1 MESREWPEGWSRR
14 QFLLCGAAAL
24 GSVSVMSL
32 RKAAWARADVAAR
45 QLSSAELAVV
55 GALVSGILGA
65 VGGSGD
71 GSDVGLSAPAE
82 FQLEFA
88 GLDPDTQARIA
99 ATLDA
104 IDALPSG
111 RSFAS
116 LSPAGLQ
123 TFIPQTL
130 SVFAVRVPEAEAVV
144 NMQAVEQDLSA
155 FEAALLA
162 GSAVAPVIADD
173 SLYAEPEAS
182 VPVGPIR
189 SAVTPVEPALAAAA
203 TLVSGLMLVATPIFV
218 APPAPALPPGLL
230 ASLPAALLGSLSPGE
245 LDDLVNQ
252 LSAALSS
259 DDSQAVPAEAVVLD
273 RAFAVWV
280 PGS

>member
-1 MESREWPEGWSRR
+1 M
-14 QFLLCGAAAL
+14 
-24 GSVSVMSL
+24 
-32 RKAAWARADVAAR
+32 
-45 QLSSAELAVV
+45 
-55 GALVSGILGA
+55 
-65 VGGSGD
+65 
-71 GSDVGLSAPAE
+71 
-82 FQLEFA
+82 
-88 GLDPDTQARIA
+88 
-99 ATLDA
+99 
-104 IDALPSG
+104 
-111 RSFAS
+111 
-116 LSPAGLQ
+116 
-123 TFIPQTL
+123 
-130 SVFAVRVPEAEAVV
+130 PEAEAVV

-173 SLYAEPEAS
+173 SLYAEPDAS

-189 SAVTPVEPALAAAA
+189 SAVTPVAPALAAAA

>member
-1 MESREWPEGWSRR
+1 MAGGLEP
-14 QFLLCGAAAL
+14 QAFLLRGAAAL
-24 GSVSVMSL
+24 GTVSGMSL
-32 RKAAWARADVAAR
+32 RRAALARADVAAR
-45 QLSSAELAVV
+45 QLSPAELAVV

-71 GSDVGLSAPAE
+71 GSDVGLSPPAE

-88 GLDPDTQARIA
+88 GLDPVTQAQIA

-104 IDALPSG
+104 IDALPPHG
-111 RSFAS
+111 SFAS
-116 LSPAGLQ
+116 LSPARLQ
-123 TFIPQTL
+123 RFIPRTL
-130 SVFAVRVPEAEAVV
+130 AVFVVRGPETEAVV

-162 GSAVAPVIADD
+162 GSAAAPVIGDD

-189 SAVTPVEPALAAAA
+189 SAVTPVAPALAAAL
-203 TLVSGLMLVATPIFV
+203 TLVSGLMLVATPIVV

-252 LSAALSS
+252 LSASLSS

-273 RAFAVWV
+273 QAFAVWV